1 MRHPTSLLA
10 LLLGLALPTMA
21 AVPPAE
27 QLLPADTLAVLSVPD
42 ATKYVATCK
51 DSPAMRLWNDP
62 AMRPFRDKLMA
73 KLTKE
78 AIEPL
83 ERELGIK
90 LADYSALAQG
100 QVTLALTQNG
110 WQGTKDP
117 LPALLLLLDTRDQS
131 DQLKKTLAEVRKK
144 LTDANKKFRSDKIRD
159 VEFTTLA
166 LDATNASPD
175 LPQISFGQSGSLL
188 LVGTNPKALEQVL
201 ARLAGGGGGA
211 LADQADF
218 QADQPVIREALT
230 YGWINVTPAVAV
242 GVKLAAQAPTG
253 NAEGPK
259 PDKIIAALG
268 LTGVKTLAFG
278 ARQGPD
284 GATVDMSMSVPAD
297 QRKGIFKL
305 IATDPKDASVPAFV
319 PASAT
324 QFSRWRL
331 DGQKVWAAL
340 TATVNDISPGTF
352 QNMIVATLEAAAKQK
367 DPNFDLQKNVIAN
380 LGDDVVSYKQ
390 SPRGTSLEELGS
402 PPAISLIGSANAEQL
417 LQGIRGLING
427 VLSLPMLPIAGA
439 EIKEREFLGRKIYS
453 LPLPTTPGVGGNKP
467 AERAIMMAASG
478 GYVALSMDAAILEE
492 YLRSSETKPKPLAET
507 PGLADAAQKVGGT
520 ATGLFGYQNDAETVR
535 SALEALRSNADLFDK
550 MFALTPLAAKVKSD
564 NGGSVLKE
572 WVDFSL
578 LPPSDQITK
587 YFGITV
593 YAGSMTPK
601 AYLLKVYTPTPPQLK
616 K

>member
-1 MRHPTSLLA
+1 MRHPNSLLA
-10 LLLGLALPTMA
+10 LVLGLALPTLA

-27 QLLPADTLAVLSVPD
+27 QLLPADTLAVLSAPD
-42 ATKYVATCK
+42 VSKNVAACK
-51 DSPAMRLWNDP
+51 DSPAVRLWNDP

-83 ERELGIK
+83 ERQLGIK

-100 QVTLALTQNG
+100 QFTIALTQNG

-144 LTDANKKFRSDKIRD
+144 LTDANKKFRTDTIRD
-159 VEFTTLA
+159 VEFTTIA
-166 LDATNASPD
+166 LDATNATSD

-201 ARLAGGGGGA
+201 ARLAGGGAGS

-218 QADQPVIREALT
+218 QADQPVIREALS
-230 YGWINVTPAVAV
+230 YGWINVTPAVTV
-242 GVKLAAQAPTG
+242 GAKLAAQIPTG
-253 NAEGPK
+253 GAEGPK

-284 GATVDMSMSVPAD
+284 GATVDMSMAVPAD

-305 IATDPKDASVPAFV
+305 IATEPKDASVPAFV

-331 DGQKVWAAL
+331 DGQKLWAAL
-340 TATVNDISPGTF
+340 AATVNDITPGTF
-352 QNMIVATLEAAAKQK
+352 QNMIVATLESAAKQK

-390 SPRGTSLEELGS
+390 APRGTTLEELGS
-402 PPAISLIGSANAEQL
+402 PPSISLIGSANAEQL
-417 LQGIRGLING
+417 LQGIRSLING

-453 LPLPTTPGVGGNKP
+453 LPLPATPGVGGDKP
-467 AERAIMMAASG
+467 AERSFMMAASG

-492 YLRSSETKPKPLAET
+492 YLRSSETKPKPLADA

-520 ATGLFGYQNDAETVR
+520 GTGLFGYTNDAENIR
-535 SALEALRSNADLFDK
+535 AALEALRNNADLFDK
-550 MFALTPLAAKVKSD
+550 MFALTPLAAAVKSTD
-564 NGGSVLKE
+564 GGKSLKD
-572 WVDFSL
+572 WLDFSL
-578 LPPSDQITK
+578 LPPSDQIVK
-587 YFGITV
+587 YFGISV
-593 YAGSMTPK
+593 YAGRMTPT

>member
-284 GATVDMSMSVPAD
+284 GATVDMPMSVRPTSG
-297 QRKGIFKL
+297 R
-305 IATDPKDASVPAFV
+305 AF
-319 PASAT
+319 
-324 QFSRWRL
+324 
-331 DGQKVWAAL
+331 
-340 TATVNDISPGTF
+340 
-352 QNMIVATLEAAAKQK
+352 
-367 DPNFDLQKNVIAN
+367 
-380 LGDDVVSYKQ
+380 
-390 SPRGTSLEELGS
+390 
-402 PPAISLIGSANAEQL
+402 
-417 LQGIRGLING
+417 
-427 VLSLPMLPIAGA
+427 
-439 EIKEREFLGRKIYS
+439 
-453 LPLPTTPGVGGNKP
+453 
-467 AERAIMMAASG
+467 
-478 GYVALSMDAAILEE
+478 
-492 YLRSSETKPKPLAET
+492 SS
-507 PGLADAAQKVGGT
+507 
-520 ATGLFGYQNDAETVR
+520 
-535 SALEALRSNADLFDK
+535 
-550 MFALTPLAAKVKSD
+550 
-564 NGGSVLKE
+564 
-572 WVDFSL
+572 
-578 LPPSDQITK
+578 
-587 YFGITV
+587 
-593 YAGSMTPK
+593 
-601 AYLLKVYTPTPPQLK
+601 
-616 K
+616 